1 MGITKKA
8 ALLALAI
15 AAACAISLVGCG
27 GANPSASASATA
39 NASAAA
45 SASATATSATAS
57 ASTSAS
63 ASAAASEP
71 SSAASARQ
79 ANEQAQPYVGTWKA
93 DKITLGSKTNAS
105 DKEKELDIPIVVE
118 LKDDMTGTIAVG
130 DSKQDFEWEV
140 REWDA
145 LKVERAVVTMHETF
159 ELGNLVCDPEHLMLE
174 FADSKDS
181 MHFFANWTS
190 SAQPGVK
197 MSIDTTV
204 KKAS

>member
-1 MGITKKA
+1 MGITKKT
-8 ALLALAI
+8 ALLALAM
-15 AAACAISLVGCG
+15 AAACAIALVGCA
-27 GANPSASASATA
+27 GANPSASA
-39 NASAAA
+39 
-45 SASATATSATAS
+45 SATAS

-63 ASAAASEP
+63 ASTAANES

-79 ANEQAQPYVGTWKA
+79 ADEQAQPYVGTWKA

-130 DSKQDFEWEV
+130 DNKQDFEWEV
-140 REWDA
+140 RVWDA
-145 LKVERAVVTMHETF
+145 LKVERAVVTLHETF
-159 ELGNLVCDPEHLMLE
+159 NLGNLVCDPEHLMLE
-174 FADSKDS
+174 FTDSKDS

-197 MSIDTTV
+197 ISVDTTV
-204 KKAS
+204 NKAS

>member
-27 GANPSASASATA
+27 GANPSASASASTS
-39 NASAAA
+39 ASA
-45 SASATATSATAS
+45 SASAT
-57 ASTSAS
+57 AS

-79 ANEQAQPYVGTWKA
+79 ADEQAQPYVGTWKA

-145 LKVERAVVTMHETF
+145 LKVERGVVTLHETF